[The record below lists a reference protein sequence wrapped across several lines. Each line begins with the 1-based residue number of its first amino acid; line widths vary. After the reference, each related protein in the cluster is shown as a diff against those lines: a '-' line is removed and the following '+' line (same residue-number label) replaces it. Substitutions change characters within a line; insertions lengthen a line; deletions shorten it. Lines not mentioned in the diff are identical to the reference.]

1 MRNRQARYMVI
12 SFIVAA
18 GAMLLADLI
27 REQGELVVYFAEAFR
42 YGAWYGFRQV
52 GLYFLPGVLLI
63 LPITIY
69 LLAGKWRIN
78 IPNWLAVVQFAF
90 AVTAGFNWYPLVS
103 MPMLYIDDWPMN
115 IGGVPLTPYG
125 VTIDT
130 IKQIALVFWISFA
143 IVHVVWLLRFARAW
157 RAVSANSD

>member
-69 LLAGKWRIN
+69 LLNGIDGYSVGRKWYSANVHWPIIDVQHRHAYQRIPIEPCGYCKGK
-78 IPNWLAVVQFAF
+78 LH
-90 AVTAGFNWYPLVS
+90 
-103 MPMLYIDDWPMN
+103 
-115 IGGVPLTPYG
+115 YG
-125 VTIDT
+125 QPVRNVDAPFSS
-130 IKQIALVFWISFA
+130 KQIDG
-143 IVHVVWLLRFARAW
+143 
-157 RAVSANSD
+157 NGKYQ